1 MSVSSAINIDPP
13 ILTSGSNVGLFQQI
27 IPTTPNAPS
36 ISIIYSNNYPLE
48 PGTYLLTAEI
58 YYYASLNPT
67 INGSVEVSVPN
78 QATTYVVQ
86 KSWNNTAPT
95 TFSSSYIESDTLTL
109 TCVLEIT
116 TATSITLTISG
127 TPDTPSQAGG
137 LEINGVLSIL
147 TIN

>member
-13 ILTSGSNVGLFQQI
+13 ILTSGSNVGLSQHT
-27 IPTTPNAPS
+27 IPNTSNTPNNPT
-36 ISIIYSNNYPLE
+36 IYTNQYTLE
-48 PGTYLLTAEI
+48 TGTYLFTAEI
-58 YYYASLNPT
+58 YYYTANNPT

-86 KSWNNTAPT
+86 KSWNNTAPAT
-95 TFSSSYIESDTLTL
+95 ISSSTIYSDTLTL

-116 TATSITLTISG
+116 GQTIITITVSG
-127 TPDTPSQAGG
+127 TPDLPSQAGG
-137 LEINGVLSIL
+137 LEINGVISVL